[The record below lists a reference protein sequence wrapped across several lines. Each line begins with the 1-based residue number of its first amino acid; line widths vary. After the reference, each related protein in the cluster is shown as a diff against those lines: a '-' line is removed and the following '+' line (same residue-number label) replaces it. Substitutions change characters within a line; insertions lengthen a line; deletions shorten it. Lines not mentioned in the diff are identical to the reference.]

1 MDAGQGWIGRTE
13 ALRRLGVKTQTLY
26 AYVSRGRIAARPDPS
41 DPRRSLYAESD
52 IERLESGDRS
62 TPPPDPGRGA
72 AGRGEAEI
80 FSNLSTRIDGRL
92 CYAGM
97 NVAQLSAQATLEDV
111 ARRLWGLKTVQP
123 LMGLKPRV
131 DAVTG
136 ASIRLRTHLCLARRA
151 AEDSPTVGR
160 DPDSLRAEAAD
171 ILNEVIDAAAGSG
184 PRLLFHQRLARG
196 WKLIERD
203 ADLVRRALVLCADDP
218 ATPPL
223 LAARATAQ
231 AGAPLA
237 GAALAGL
244 TALEGSSIMARTRT
258 ASLWVVTARRGP
270 AAALTRALEETGTV
284 PGFVD
289 PTSPED
295 DETRARAL
303 IEAARL
309 PPDLEAVWREG
320 EARTGLVPGLA
331 LALALVARRL
341 DLPRDGAVDLLL
353 LARLVGL
360 LGHALDQAIGG
371 SPIRT
376 RLRYVGPTPGAN

>member
-1 MDAGQGWIGRTE
+1 MDAEHGWIGRAE

-26 AYVSRGRIAARPDPS
+26 AYVSRGRIAARPDPA

-52 IERLESGDRS
+52 IARLGAGDRDT
-62 TPPPDPGRGA
+62 TPTALTRGA

-80 FSNLSTRIDGRL
+80 FSTLSTRIDGRL
-92 CYAGM
+92 CYSGLD
-97 NVAQLSAQATLEDV
+97 VAQLSAQATLEDV
-111 ARRLWGLKTVQP
+111 ARRLWGLRSPQP

-136 ASIRLRTHLCLARRA
+136 ASIRLRTLACLARRA
-151 AEDSPTVGR
+151 AEDPAMTGR
-160 DPDSLRAEAAD
+160 DAASLRAEAAE

-196 WKLIERD
+196 WKMIERD
-203 ADLVRRALVLCADDP
+203 ADLVRRALVLCADDL
-218 ATPPL
+218 ARPPM

-244 TALEGSSIMARTRT
+244 TALMGSPVMARTQS
-258 ASLWVVTARRGP
+258 ASTWVVQARRDP
-270 AAALTRALEETGTV
+270 AGTIAATFAASGDL
-284 PGFVD
+284 PGFID
-289 PTSPED
+289 PASPD
-295 DETRARAL
+295 TDEARARAL

-309 PPDLEAVWREG
+309 PADLEAIWREG
-320 EARTGLVPGLA
+320 EAQTGLVPGLP
-331 LALALVARRL
+331 LALALLARRL

-353 LARLVGL
+353 LARVVGL
-360 LGHALDQAIGG
+360 IGHALDQAIGG